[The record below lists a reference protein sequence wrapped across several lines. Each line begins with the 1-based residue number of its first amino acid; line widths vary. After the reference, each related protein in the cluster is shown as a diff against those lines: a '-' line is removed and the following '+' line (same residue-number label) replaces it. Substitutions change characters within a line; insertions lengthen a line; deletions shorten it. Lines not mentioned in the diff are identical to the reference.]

1 AAAACGSPPWSSVPL
16 PSRSPP
22 GTTVTTAPAA
32 SAPVAPPAIATTA
45 TRQSTPPAPPRSAAP
60 WATNATPIEASNMPD
75 LDPEDEKLVILA
87 RSTRARIQA
96 AEGAAVRDT
105 DGRTYA
111 AATID
116 LPSLKLTAVQ
126 AAVAAAV
133 SSGAEGL
140 EAAAIVTAE
149 PFVPEASMQAVR
161 DMADDA
167 PVLRADPAG
176 EVQETVR

>member
-1 AAAACGSPPWSSVPL
+1 
-16 PSRSPP
+16 
-22 GTTVTTAPAA
+22 
-32 SAPVAPPAIATTA
+32 
-45 TRQSTPPAPPRSAAP
+45 
-60 WATNATPIEASNMPD
+60 MPD